1 MHTPQLYVHRET
13 ESFALG
19 LPDLGR
25 TGWIPLQILFFVCK
39 KLGFWR
45 NERKAMRLLEH
56 QSKKLLSSFG
66 LVFTES
72 TPVKAVGEVRATVER
87 VGLPAVLKAQ
97 TPFGGRGNAGAVR
110 FAETMDQAVIAADAL
125 LRMNLRGTTVDVISI
140 EPRLN
145 YDSEL
150 YVGMTWNTAA
160 KLPVALLSLAGGVDV
175 EAARIDQVAR
185 QPFDPWTGLA
195 PYKARGLAAEVGL
208 TGNILVGVGEVLTK
222 LSQAFLTCDGITME
236 INPLVVTQ
244 VGALVGLDARAEI
257 EDDAVYRQRERLE
270 QLGELTITAA
280 GRPPTPLELE
290 AQRIDATDHRGVAG
304 RVVEFDGDLALLIG
318 GGGASLTVFDAIK
331 GHGGSPANY
340 CEVGGNPTEEKVAAI
355 TSLLLSKPGVR
366 GMAVIMNVV
375 NNTRADVIARGVLM
389 GVEGAGR
396 KPAETISLFRVPGNW
411 EAEAR
416 EIMEAAGV
424 EVHGREMSLD
434 AAARLAVERNR
445 AHAA

>member
-1 MHTPQLYVHRET
+1 
-13 ESFALG
+13 
-19 LPDLGR
+19 
-25 TGWIPLQILFFVCK
+25 
-39 KLGFWR
+39 
-45 NERKAMRLLEH
+45 MRLLEH

-72 TPVKAVGEVRATVER
+72 TPVNSMDEVPTTIER

-110 FAETMDQAVIAADAL
+110 FVESVDRAVIAANAL
-125 LRMNLRGTTVDVISI
+125 LGMDLRGTTVDVISI
-140 EPRLN
+140 EPKLN
-145 YDSEL
+145 YEREF
-150 YVGMTWNTAA
+150 YVGITWDTVA

-175 EAARIDQVAR
+175 ESTQSDQVAR
-185 QPFDPWTGLA
+185 QPFNPWTGLA
-195 PYKARGLAAEVGL
+195 PYKARKMAAEVGL
-208 TGNILVGVGEVLTK
+208 TGKTLVGVGDVLTK
-222 LSQAFLTCDGITME
+222 LSQAFLACDGVTME
-236 INPLVVTQ
+236 INPLVVTKES
-244 VGALVGLDARAEI
+244 ALIGLDARVEI
-257 EDDAVYRQRERLE
+257 EDEAVYRQKERME
-270 QLGELTITAA
+270 PLGELTMTAA

-331 GHGGSPANY
+331 AHGGRPANY

-355 TSLLLSKPGVR
+355 TSLLLSKSGVR

-389 GVEGAGR
+389 GVEAAGK
-396 KPAETISLFRVPGNW
+396 KPAEIISLFRVPGNW
-411 EAEAR
+411 EGEAR
-416 EIMEAAGV
+416 EVMAAAGV
-424 EVHGREMSLD
+424 EVHGREVSLD

-445 AHAA
+445 AHVA

>member
-1 MHTPQLYVHRET
+1 
-13 ESFALG
+13 
-19 LPDLGR
+19 
-25 TGWIPLQILFFVCK
+25 
-39 KLGFWR
+39 
-45 NERKAMRLLEH
+45 MRLLEY

-66 LVFTES
+66 LVFTKS
-72 TPVKAVGEVRATVER
+72 TPINSMDEIQAVVER
-87 VGLPAVLKAQ
+87 VGLPVVLKAQ
-97 TPFGGRGNAGAVR
+97 TPFGGRGNIGAVR
-110 FAETMDQAVIAADAL
+110 FAESVNQAVIAAKAL
-125 LRMNLRGTTVDVISI
+125 FGMDLRGTTVEMISI

-145 YDSEL
+145 YEREF
-150 YVGMTWNTAA
+150 YVGITWDTVA

-175 EAARIDQVAR
+175 EAAHSDQVAR
-185 QPFDPWTGLA
+185 QQFDPWIGLA
-195 PYKARGLAAEVGL
+195 PYKAREIAAGVGL
-208 TGNILVGVGEVLTK
+208 TGKTLVGVGEVLAK
-222 LSQAFLTCDGITME
+222 LAQSFLACDAVTME
-236 INPLVVTQ
+236 INPLVVTEDS
-244 VGALVGLDARAEI
+244 VLIGLDARVEI
-257 EDDAVYRQRERLE
+257 EDEAVYRQGERLE
-270 QLGELTITAA
+270 PLGELTMTAT

-290 AQRIDATDHRGVAG
+290 AQRIDAIDHRGVAG

-331 GHGGSPANY
+331 AHGGFPANY

-389 GVEGAGR
+389 GVEAAG
-396 KPAETISLFRVPGNW
+396 KSPAETISLFRVPGNW

-424 EVHGREMSLD
+424 EVYGREVSLD

>member
-1 MHTPQLYVHRET
+1 
-13 ESFALG
+13 
-19 LPDLGR
+19 
-25 TGWIPLQILFFVCK
+25 
-39 KLGFWR
+39 
-45 NERKAMRLLEH
+45 MRLLEH
-56 QSKKLLSSFG
+56 QSKKLLSNFG
-66 LVFTES
+66 LVFTEP
-72 TPVKAVGEVRATVER
+72 TPVESMGEVRAAIER

-110 FAETMDQAVIAADAL
+110 FAESIDQAVTAAEAL
-125 LRMNLRGTTVDVISI
+125 LGMDVRGTTVEVISI
-140 EPRLN
+140 EPKLN
-145 YDSEL
+145 YERDF
-150 YVGMTWNTAA
+150 YVGITWDTVA

-175 EAARIDQVAR
+175 EAAQSNQVAR

-195 PYKARGLAAEVGL
+195 PYKAREMAAEAGL
-208 TGNILVGVGEVLTK
+208 TGKTLVGIGEILAK
-222 LSQAFLTCDGITME
+222 LSQAFLACDGITME
-236 INPLVVTQ
+236 INPLVVTKDDT
-244 VGALVGLDARAEI
+244 LVGLDARVEI
-257 EDDAVYRQRERLE
+257 EGEAVYRQKE
-270 QLGELTITAA
+270 QLAPLGELTMTAA
-280 GRPPTPLELE
+280 GRPPTPLEME
-290 AQRIDATDHRGVAG
+290 AQRIDARDHRGVAG

-331 GHGGSPANY
+331 AHGGNPASY

-375 NNTRADVIARGVLM
+375 NNTRADVIARGVVM
-389 GVEGAGR
+389 GVEEAGK

-411 EAEAR
+411 EGEAR

-445 AHAA
+445 THVA

>member
-1 MHTPQLYVHRET
+1 
-13 ESFALG
+13 
-19 LPDLGR
+19 
-25 TGWIPLQILFFVCK
+25 
-39 KLGFWR
+39 
-45 NERKAMRLLEH
+45 MRLLEH
-56 QSKKLLSSFG
+56 QSKKLLSNFG
-66 LVFTES
+66 LVFTEP
-72 TPVKAVGEVRATVER
+72 TPVESMGEVRAAIER

-110 FAETMDQAVIAADAL
+110 FAESIDQAVTAAEAL
-125 LRMNLRGTTVDVISI
+125 LGMDVRGTTVEVISI
-140 EPRLN
+140 EPKLN
-145 YDSEL
+145 YERDF
-150 YVGMTWNTAA
+150 YVGITWDTVA

-175 EAARIDQVAR
+175 EAAQSNQVAR

-195 PYKARGLAAEVGL
+195 PYKAREMAAEIGL
-208 TGNILVGVGEVLTK
+208 TGKTLVGVGEILAK

-236 INPLVVTQ
+236 INPLVVAKDET
-244 VGALVGLDARAEI
+244 LIGLDARVEI
-257 EDDAVYRQRERLE
+257 EDEAVYRQRERLE
-270 QLGELTITAA
+270 PLGELTMTAV

-290 AQRIDATDHRGVAG
+290 AQRIDAIDHRGVAG

-331 GHGGSPANY
+331 AHGGSPANY

-355 TSLLLSKPGVR
+355 TSLLLSKPGVK

-375 NNTRADVIARGVLM
+375 NNTRADVIAHGVLM
-389 GVEGAGR
+389 GVEAAGK

-411 EAEAR
+411 EGEAR
-416 EIMEAAGV
+416 ETMEAAGV

-445 AHAA
+445 AHVA